1 MQAVTNQGSPAG
13 NTGQALSSSTS
24 SRTASTTTTRR
35 YWLRHDP
42 PVWPFV
48 WRGLLP
54 LLALLLLGL
63 FALRPFAKNE
73 IEAEVRR
80 GVQEHLLAKGMGWVQ
95 VGVSGQHVVL
105 SGTPPVA
112 AAGDAALEEGR
123 KALCPTW
130 RGPKWCAVQ
139 VTGDFAKPAP
149 VVAAPPAAPAP
160 VVAPAPA
167 PAAAAA
173 KACEAKVQELL
184 ATSRIE
190 FDTSSAT
197 IRARSKPLLDSLAD
211 AVKSCPGKVQVE
223 GHTDSVGQAAS
234 NQTLSEARAQSV
246 VAALV
251 ARGVAADRL
260 GAAGFGAAK
269 PLADNTTADGR
280 SKNRRIEFKAAGA
293 N

>member
-1 MQAVTNQGSPAG
+1 MQAVTESVTHAG
-13 NTGQALSSSTS
+13 AAALATGLST
-24 SRTASTTTTRR
+24 TTTSTTTTRR
-35 YWLRHDP
+35 YWLRRDP
-42 PVWPFV
+42 PLWPFI

-54 LLALLLLGL
+54 LLGLLALGL

-80 GVQEHLLAKGMGWVQ
+80 GVQEQLLAKGMGWVQ
-95 VGVSGQHVVL
+95 VGVSGQNVVL
-105 SGTPPVA
+105 QGTPPVA
-112 AAGDAALEEGR
+112 AAGDAALLAGR
-123 KALCPTW
+123 EALCPTW

-139 VTGDFAKPAP
+139 VTGDFDKPAP
-149 VVAAPPAAPAP
+149 LAAAAAPAP
-160 VVAPAPA
+160 KPAAAAPTPA
-167 PAAAAA
+167 PAAAAQ
-173 KACEAKVQELL
+173 ACQAKVQELL

-197 IRARSKPLLDSLAD
+197 IRARSKPLLDGLAE
-211 AVKSCPGKVQVE
+211 AVKSCPGKVQIE

-260 GAAGFGAAK
+260 GAAGYGPSK
-269 PLADNTTADGR
+269 PLASNDTAEGR

>member
-1 MQAVTNQGSPAG
+1 MQAVTNPGSAAG
-13 NTGQALSSSTS
+13 NTLPAVATSTS
-24 SRTASTTTTRR
+24 TSTRTTTTRR
-35 YWLRHDP
+35 YWLRRDP

-112 AAGDAALEEGR
+112 AAGEAALQAGR
-123 KALCPTW
+123 QALCPTW

-139 VTGDFAKPAP
+139 VTGDFAKP
-149 VVAAPPAAPAP
+149 PPLVAAPAP
-160 VVAPAPA
+160 VVSPA

-197 IRARSKPLLDSLAD
+197 IRARSKALLDSLAD

-234 NQTLSEARAQSV
+234 NQSLSEARAKSV

-260 GAAGFGAAK
+260 GAAGFGAGK
-269 PLADNTTADGR
+269 PLADNTSAEGR
-280 SKNRRIEFKAAGA
+280 SKNRRIEFKAAGT